1 MNDVLFHTISVV
13 VVVFWGPYV
22 GGSILRDL
30 CPVFYLAKIA
40 RNETKRNNKRNGID
54 RLSAHT
60 LNILCI
66 EIYAY
71 FFLWMVLIL
80 PLAIF
85 FSIRFLSHMKHK
97 SDTDKQ
103 ILIK

>member
-40 RNETKRNNKRNGID
+40 RNETTNGMELIGYP
-54 RLSAHT
+54 HT
-60 LNILCI
+60 L
-66 EIYAY
+66 
-71 FFLWMVLIL
+71 
-80 PLAIF
+80 
-85 FSIRFLSHMKHK
+85 
-97 SDTDKQ
+97 
-103 ILIK
+103 